1 MGDCADKIPIVDF
14 SAYRLSLE
22 KPDRSQFQKLVDDVH
37 KALIT
42 IGFFFIVNTD
52 FQQEKVTYIYKTCC
66 IWLTSVVVFLFL
78 SHFHFFFH
86 KSNIKP
92 QVNFPTRV

>member
-1 MGDCADKIPIVDF
+1 MGDCADKIPIIDF

-37 KALIT
+37 KALTT

-52 FQQEKVTYIYKTCC
+52 FQQEKVPDIYKTVCLGLGQ
-66 IWLTSVVVFLFL
+66 WLPFLNLFL
-78 SHFHFFFH
+78 SHFRFFFH
-86 KSNIKP
+86 KRNIKT
-92 QVNFPTRV
+92 QIVFN